1 MMQYD
6 SVWRRMADCPLPLV
20 MYGTGDGADRICD
33 MLNHFGR
40 EPAAF
45 FASEERVRPGRI
57 FRGKPIKSYNEVC
70 RDFPEFA
77 VVLGFG
83 SDLPDVVLRINDLSR
98 RHKLFVPE
106 IALSP
111 DSEDPGNDIFTSKTA
126 LKYRNEISACRALW
140 ADSQSRRLFD
150 AILRFR
156 ISGDI
161 ADIAGTASQDMYL
174 PLYHSKKSYKT
185 AADLGANRG
194 QTSLELLMRFPM
206 LSRVIAMEPDMTN
219 FRKLG
224 AAVRQDS
231 RIEPYNIAAWDE
243 NAQITVFG
251 DGSRGSSADRADK
264 SKNRRFRPTN
274 IRAAAFDS
282 IIDGDCDLLHIDVEG
297 SELRALKGAME
308 TISRCQ
314 PDIMLAVY
322 HRMTDLFLLPLLIRR
337 LMPEKSLYLRRPDS
351 YPAWD
356 LTLTAISRTQC

>member
-1 MMQYD
+1 
-6 SVWRRMADCPLPLV
+6 MADCPLPLV
-20 MYGTGDGADRICD
+20 MYGTGDGADRICN
-33 MLNHFGR
+33 MLNRFGR
-40 EPAAF
+40 EPDAF
-45 FASEERVRPGRI
+45 FASEERVRPGQI
-57 FRGKPIKSYNEVC
+57 FRAKPVKSYSDIC
-70 RDFPEFA
+70 LQYPEFA

-83 SDLPDVVLRINDLSR
+83 SDLPDVIWRVSCLFQ

-106 IALSP
+106 IAPSP
-111 DSEDPGNDIFTSKTA
+111 DAEDPENDIFTSQTA
-126 LKYRNEISACRALW
+126 LRYREEISACRNLW
-140 ADSQSRRLFD
+140 ADLQSRRLFD

-156 ISGDI
+156 MSGDI

-206 LSRVIAMEPDMTN
+206 ISRVIAMEPDMTN

-224 AAVRQDS
+224 AAVRKDS

-251 DGSRGSSADRADK
+251 DGSRGSSAEREDK
-264 SKNRRFRPTN
+264 SQKRRFRPTN
-274 IRAAAFDS
+274 IRAATFDS

-297 SELRALKGAME
+297 SEQRALKGARE
-308 TISRCQ
+308 TISRSR
-314 PDIMLAVY
+314 PDIMFAVY

-337 LMPEKSLYLRRPDS
+337 LMPEKSFYLRRPEA